1 MSKRPGDSKNSKG
14 KGDSLKGGIGGGMST
29 QDKID
34 EMFLKSLREEEKR
47 DYGGVDL
54 SKKLVDQIPTIKQNL
69 KYYDL
74 ARVKQEIALEIAMS
88 KRKEM
93 NMNVAHWKK
102 WFLFPYANISPMPDI
117 ETAENI
123 DEIANDN
130 DKSFNRLVS
139 KKYLFPLEVIMSK
152 SEWYKELQTPLSVT
166 SEDIQRDL
174 TAVQQILDFLNKNR
188 GDRTDNNKL
197 KGRAEDLVNIEL
209 TARLIGLLSH
219 FIYWVVFGHTNPN
232 PLSVFHMKQLFISIM

>member
-1 MSKRPGDSKNSKG
+1 M
-14 KGDSLKGGIGGGMST
+14 
-29 QDKID
+29 
-34 EMFLKSLREEEKR
+34 
-47 DYGGVDL
+47 
-54 SKKLVDQIPTIKQNL
+54 
-69 KYYDL
+69 

-174 TAVQQILDFLNKNR
+174 TAV
-188 GDRTDNNKL
+188 
-197 KGRAEDLVNIEL
+197 
-209 TARLIGLLSH
+209 
-219 FIYWVVFGHTNPN
+219 
-232 PLSVFHMKQLFISIM
+232 